1 MYILV
6 FNNDIETCNHPTFI
20 ACLYNISKMLL
31 AYNTSDKELNYP
43 VLERQ
48 FCKVF
53 SGFWKQPIC
62 VFEILSIHS
71 ILWP

>member
-1 MYILV
+1 MFL
-6 FNNDIETCNHPTFI
+6 T
-20 ACLYNISKMLL
+20 
-31 AYNTSDKELNYP
+31 YNTSDKELNYP

-71 ILWP
+71 ILWPRCLKKKTPTDEYKLFQYVADACNKRH